1 MATPRAWLL
10 AFLVTVV
17 VETPIVVWLTR
28 QHPASAPRRTAL
40 AIFAQL
46 ATHPLVWFVFPHIVG
61 LTGRTSLLL
70 SETWA
75 WAAETAFYLVALPG
89 LPVARAVATSA
100 LANAASIAVGL
111 AVF

>member
-1 MATPRAWLL
+1 MPTVKAWLM
-10 AFLVTVV
+10 AFLVTVA
-17 VETPIVVWLTR
+17 VEVPIVVWLTR
-28 QHPASAPRRTAL
+28 AYPAGAPRRAAL
-40 AIFAQL
+40 AVFAQL
-46 ATHPLVWFVFPHIVG
+46 ATHPLVWFVFPRIVG

-75 WAAETAFYLVALPG
+75 WLGETGFYLAALPG
-89 LPVARAVATSA
+89 LPVARAMATSA

>member
-10 AFLVTVV
+10 AFLLTVA

-28 QHPASAPRRTAL
+28 QHAASAPRRAAL
-40 AIFAQL
+40 AMFAQL
-46 ATHPLVWFVFPHIVG
+46 ATHPLVWFVFPQIVG

-75 WAAETAFYLVALPG
+75 WAAETVFYLVALPG

-111 AVF
+111 ALF